1 MRSMRWTSKILLGVM
16 LVAPAGLAAQAT
28 IGEFRLTGLA
38 GGAFRPGN
46 SDSPPDFPPPGAGGL
61 AGISASLSFVHDAFS
76 LGPEAMV
83 LRGTHRRMYELGG
96 VARLQAVRGKV
107 KPFILVGAGWYS
119 WDRKMVQSFDPA
131 AGAVWTADRT
141 SFTGNV
147 GGGVMIG
154 TGRTAVVLE
163 VRGHKSLDHDE
174 FFGSR
179 DMLSIAGG
187 GRVSW

>member
-1 MRSMRWTSKILLGVM
+1 MKWAAGILAGVM
-16 LVAPAGLAAQAT
+16 LGAPGRLVAQAT
-28 IGEFRLTGLA
+28 IGEFRLLGVA
-38 GGAFRPGN
+38 GGAFRPAN
-46 SDSPPDFPPPGAGGL
+46 ADSPADFPPPGARGL
-61 AGISASLSFVHDAFS
+61 AGVSASLSFIHDGLS
-76 LGPEAMV
+76 VGPEAMV
-83 LRGTHRRMYELGG
+83 LRGSDRRMYELGG
-96 VARLQAVRGKV
+96 VARLHVGRGQVR
-107 KPFILVGAGWYS
+107 PFILVGAGWYG

-131 AGAVWTADRT
+131 AGAVWTGDRT

-147 GGGVMIG
+147 GGGVTIG

-179 DMLSIAGG
+179 DMVSISAG